1 VSDRKL
7 ERWARASGAIAGAL
21 AIAALVVA
29 GKTPGVD
36 ASAAEITDAYV
47 GNRGRL
53 LAAILVASAS
63 LVFLLWF
70 IGALASILREAG
82 MGGWAATI
90 LAALTAR
97 AGLQLVIVTL
107 HGALAYKIAENG
119 DEAVVQGLR
128 DVIWALGVTA
138 SLPIAVVLF
147 ASALGL
153 SRAGIA
159 PAWYRWAGLAGAAV
173 TLAGGTTWARDGFWA
188 PDGLYALIVIAVA
201 LAWMFVTSTLLLLAP
216 PSAPGM
222 PQRSKETVAY
232 KAVR

>member
-1 VSDRKL
+1 MSDRIL
-7 ERWARASGAIAGAL
+7 ERSARASGAIAGAL

-53 LAAILVASAS
+53 LAAILIASAS

-90 LAALTAR
+90 IAALTAR
-97 AGLQLVIVTL
+97 AGLQLVIVTV
-107 HGALAYKIAENG
+107 HGALAYKIAEDG
-119 DEAVVQGLR
+119 DPGVVQGLR
-128 DVIWALGVTA
+128 DLTWALGVTA

-159 PAWYRWAGLAGAAV
+159 PPWYRWAGLVGAAITV
-173 TLAGGTTWARDGFWA
+173 LGGTTWARAGFWA
-188 PDGLYALIVIAVA
+188 PDGLYALIVIVVA
-201 LAWMFVTSTLLLLAP
+201 LSWMFVTSTLLLLAP
-216 PSAPGM
+216 PSARVV

-232 KAVR
+232 PKVR